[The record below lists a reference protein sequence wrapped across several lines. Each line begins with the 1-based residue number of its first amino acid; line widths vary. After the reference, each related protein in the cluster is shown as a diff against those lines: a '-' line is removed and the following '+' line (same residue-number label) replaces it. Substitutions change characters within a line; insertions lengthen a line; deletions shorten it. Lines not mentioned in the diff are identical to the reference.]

1 MGRTQPSLTW
11 ALDEELNK
19 MQRVANK
26 LRNQELKENLE
37 AIRPIVREIEE
48 AMEDELSDPLEIIL
62 ITLLVSCELPLSR
75 SRTSCLDDRRP
86 HAYCAGLIAP
96 RRSGRSPTFILISLF
111 SDELPPVDGR
121 TACVAAV

>member
-75 SRTSCLDDRRP
+75 SRTSCLDGRRP
-86 HAYCAGLIAP
+86 H
-96 RRSGRSPTFILISLF
+96 
-111 SDELPPVDGR
+111 
-121 TACVAAV
+121 TARA